1 MAAKRNLERKRQELI
16 QQKQMEKMKRKS
28 ESGTAPEQP
37 EKRLEPTTPTQ
48 LHRYMCTSHIIL
60 PPVQIFTCMSPKAG
74 FDRAHFFAPG
84 TWYHGMMGK

>member
-1 MAAKRNLERKRQELI
+1 MWFQHEDDYMAAKRNLERKRQELI

-48 LHRYMCTSHIIL
+48 LHRYVYFKYYTSS
-60 PPVQIFTCMSPKAG
+60 SPNLWMRVPKSW
-74 FDRAHFFAPG
+74 F
-84 TWYHGMMGK
+84 